1 MERYAKV
8 FMAPRK
14 PDPGD
19 KGVSIFLA
27 GITTSTGEPDWRE
40 VLTNDLMNHQVTIM
54 NPDRPD
60 WNSTWKEDFS
70 DKRWEEQVWWELDMQ
85 EAADIIVFM
94 FHPSTDAP
102 ISLMELGLAV
112 KSKSKRIIAS
122 KLLWRVML
130 RSIHPSVQ
138 LGLPK
143 QRRNILALL
152 NSQWPPTLPR
162 GIANSGSVILSIAY
176 QANIVT
182 PVTTPNQRWWTESE
196 MRRLIQLR
204 NNGESWATITAQFP
218 GRTLQGVKQTYRK
231 RRFATEQQM
240 EKEALAAATANPS
253 LIRDDAEK
261 RSQ

>member
-8 FMAPRK
+8 VMAPRK

-19 KGVSIFLA
+19 KSVSIFLA

-40 VLTNDLMNHQVTIM
+40 VLTNDLMNHRVTIM
-54 NPDRPD
+54 NPNRPD
-60 WNSTWKEDFS
+60 WDVTWKEDFS

-112 KSKSKRIIAS
+112 KSKSKRIIVCAQDGYRKKGNVEADSGTCRQS
-122 KLLWRVML
+122 KEGTR
-130 RSIHPSVQ
+130 I
-138 LGLPK
+138 K
-143 QRRNILALL
+143 
-152 NSQWPPTLPR
+152 
-162 GIANSGSVILSIAY
+162 
-176 QANIVT
+176 VT
-182 PVTTPNQRWWTESE
+182 PVATPNQRWWAESE

-204 NNGESWATITAQFP
+204 NSGESWAAIIAQFP

-231 RRFATEQQM
+231 RRFATELQM
-240 EKEALAAATANPS
+240 EKEALAATSAGPCLTG
-253 LIRDDAEK
+253 DDAK
-261 RSQ
+261 KSS

>member
-60 WNSTWKEDFS
+60 WDSTWKEDFS
-70 DKRWEEQVWWELDMQ
+70 DKRWEKQVWWELDMQ

-112 KSKSKRIIAS
+112 KSKSKRIIVCAQDGYRKKGNVEAVCRRYGAKQS
-122 KLLWRVML
+122 KEG
-130 RSIHPSVQ
+130 IHI
-138 LGLPK
+138 K
-143 QRRNILALL
+143 I
-152 NSQWPPTLPR
+152 
-162 GIANSGSVILSIAY
+162 
-176 QANIVT
+176 T
-182 PVTTPNQRWWTESE
+182 PVATPNQRWWTESE

-240 EKEALAAATANPS
+240 EKEALAAASANPS
-253 LIRDDAEK
+253 LIRGDAEK
-261 RSQ
+261 RNQ

>member
-60 WNSTWKEDFS
+60 WDSTWKEDFS

-112 KSKSKRIIAS
+112 KSKSKRIIVA
-122 KLLWRVML
+122 
-130 RSIHPSVQ
+130 
-138 LGLPK
+138 
-143 QRRNILALL
+143 
-152 NSQWPPTLPR
+152 
-162 GIANSGSVILSIAY
+162 
-176 QANIVT
+176 
-182 PVTTPNQRWWTESE
+182 TPNQRWWTESE

-240 EKEALAAATANPS
+240 EKEALAAASAKPS

-261 RSQ
+261 RNQSF